1 MTTSSLCLGW
11 KTKGFVVSACILNF
25 WIIPPNCDDSTLKV
39 DLFFLTEVAFAVV
52 APEGGVGI
60 SVVPRPVRDPYP
72 LTVPEWRAQRCS
84 PAPSARP
91 RPLAGKPHPF
101 LRAAPARAHRP
112 ASRDRAAR
120 KRAARSCTWA
130 GPVPIWA
137 ARGGGT
143 TGRRGRDAGQS
154 SSPRLGPNRRG
165 CSWSW
170 EVRGVQRSPAQGGRV
185 VRGGCRVTALLLGR
199 YVVWKGRVGW
209 AITDY
214 YSSYCQLGYSLLR
227 QSSY

>member
-39 DLFFLTEVAFAVV
+39 DIFFLTEVAFAVV
-52 APEGGVGI
+52 APGGGVGI

-91 RPLAGKPHPF
+91 RPLTGKPHPF

-130 GPVPIWA
+130 GPGRYRYGPRA
-137 ARGGGT
+137 AAAQLEGAGGM
-143 TGRRGRDAGQS
+143 RGRAAPPGWGRTGGAAAGAG
-154 SSPRLGPNRRG
+154 RCEG
-165 CSWSW
+165 CSA
-170 EVRGVQRSPAQGGRV
+170 AQGGRV

-209 AITDY
+209 VITDY
-214 YSSYCQLGYSLLR
+214 YSSYCIS
-227 QSSY
+227 

>member
-143 TGRRGRDAGQS
+143 TGRRGRDAGRS

-199 YVVWKGRVGW
+199 YVVWRGRVGW

-214 YSSYCQLGYSLLR
+214 YSSYCIS
-227 QSSY
+227 